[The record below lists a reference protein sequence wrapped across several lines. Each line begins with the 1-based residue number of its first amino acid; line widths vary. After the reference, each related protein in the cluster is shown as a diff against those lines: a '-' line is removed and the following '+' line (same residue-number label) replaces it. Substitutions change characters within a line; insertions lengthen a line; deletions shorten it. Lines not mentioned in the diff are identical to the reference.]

1 MKTVLL
7 SFALVIAFFPAVAS
21 AVGDPPTISYLDS
34 LSNGSYKTGATINI
48 RVHFSEAVSST
59 DTLTITLET
68 GAEDHTC
75 TTDPEV
81 PITAATSASCSY
93 IVQAGDTS
101 SDLAAISVS
110 VDNGGTI
117 TDADDNPMV
126 DFSIPAGQN
135 IWDHTVPFA
144 NNIVI
149 DTTVPVISSVSY
161 SPTTGTL
168 KIGDTITLTINADA
182 VGHTA
187 NAITVNG
194 VAVSGFTSAGGGVY
208 TAVYTV
214 ASGNT
219 DRADSDQIS
228 VSVSLKDAAANFSAT
243 FTTAPAAD
251 SSPAIDAN
259 APAVYITSPAVD
271 GTVTADTT
279 PAFEFTTGDSSIIE
293 CDVDAGG
300 FTSCSSPFTTD
311 VIAGGSHTVTVR
323 GTDIAGNQ
331 TTASRQLTVDTTP
344 PTVGIVVADSA
355 LKAGE
360 TSLVTFTFSE
370 PVTGFENSDITI
382 ANGALTNVS
391 SSDGGTVWTATLTPL
406 ADTEVANNLITVNKT
421 GVADSVG
428 NLGVGETDSNNYAID
443 TLRPAAPV
451 ITTPASPLS
460 INANTV
466 HIIGTAEANSTVA
479 IAGGSAPAS
488 GTADGSG
495 NFDIVVTLTHN
506 TTNTLSVTVADA
518 AGNISD
524 ASTIEV
530 THDDTAPTGN
540 IEINGG
546 AAYASSTSVT
556 LVISASDSSGVS
568 QMKVYNGTN
577 PGLAEW
583 EAFATAKLW
592 TIPSNNASHDVSIRF
607 KDTVGN
613 ENDPRA
619 AFDSI
624 TLDDIAPVVLQ
635 VASVVTPFNDAT
647 PDYSYSTDEAGT
659 SAFGGDCSATAVGAV
674 GTGVHTATFATLGD
688 GTHSNCT
695 VTVTD
700 AAGNASNA
708 LAVPP
713 FVIDTAA
720 PTATVITSDA
730 DSKVKSG
737 VNATITA
744 IFNESVK
751 DAPAP
756 TMTVSGAATDGPVA
770 MNKTDATHYTYTYTA
785 GAGNGTVTFT
795 VAGAVDLTSNA
806 QAVAGTVTLTLDNTA
821 PVITVPSNMTAEAT
835 SASGAA
841 VSYTAPSAVDAVDGS
856 VAASC
861 NKNSGDIFPLGD
873 TTVTCNASDTAG
885 NSSSPSTFT
894 VTVHDT
900 TGPVIAAHSTVT
912 AEATSGA
919 GALVLYTSPSTTD
932 DVDGA
937 STASCLPASGTV
949 FTVGNT
955 TVTCTKTDTHG
966 NAAAPATFT
975 VAVTDLTP
983 PTITLNGTTP
993 DVEINTAYSE
1003 QGATATDIVDGTF
1016 AATPSGSVNTSIVGD
1031 YVITYTATDLHGNAA
1046 APVTRTVH
1054 VKDSV
1059 ADAFSVISST
1069 LVAQNIA
1076 NNLNTVTTNNVTSF
1090 SGLYLEKSIGGV
1102 PKGRLTFSGALN
1114 LSLSETTIFLQNL
1127 GTKLEQGNGSIAFD
1141 ARTSAVFSA
1150 TGASIV
1156 LYGLPAGITSG
1167 KLIVRDDT
1175 GTIIASSSVT
1185 SGFSQNPGTGDVT
1198 FTAAHFTK
1206 FDIDTTAPIIAAH
1219 ADATVEAT
1227 GATGATVTYT
1237 PPDATDNIDTTTA
1250 ATCTPA
1256 SGTTFEV
1263 GDTTVTCNK
1272 SDTASNAATPTTFVV
1287 QVVDTTVP
1295 VVTLSGSA
1303 STSVALDNTY
1313 VEPGSSATDIVDGS
1327 ITPVVTGTVD
1337 TNTAGTYTLT
1347 YTATDAAGNHSA
1359 KIRDVSV
1366 SGSSLSV
1373 ATSDNGNGT
1382 ESGTFTNAATSSA
1395 TSNGVSVD
1403 VQMPANITVTG
1414 PTSWNGT
1421 LTLPVATIVSL
1432 DSINSPGLANH
1443 VTSAIAIGAGDT
1455 ALTFDKGVRLLFV
1468 GKAGSL
1474 TGWARG
1480 GVFTEI
1486 TAACADDS
1494 QTTGDAL
1501 AVGADCKISVGAD
1514 LVVWTKHFTDFVTYT
1529 QDSNPPA
1536 GSGGNGSGGNGA
1548 PTGGGGGGGSSYTAT
1563 PGTGIGTG
1571 TGSTGGEVL
1580 GASAYRFTASLGL
1593 SSKGDE
1599 VNALQQVLIDSGF
1612 LTIVAPT
1619 GYYGS
1624 LTFAAVKKYQAA
1636 HGISQVGVVGP
1647 VTRAALNRGSTTL
1660 GSSSVTEPQI
1670 QALLGLLRSFG
1681 ADESIIANTEKALRN
1696 R

>member
-1 MKTVLL
+1 MNTQSFGFARGGIFFLFL
-7 SFALVIAFFPAVAS
+7 SFALVVAFSPVVVRADDAT
-21 AVGDPPTISYLDS
+21 PPTIISVS
-34 LSNGSYKTGATINI
+34 TVKPNGSYKAGATIIIKVN
-48 RVHFSEAVSST
+48 FSEAASST
-59 DTLTITLET
+59 DTLTVTLET
-68 GAEDHTC
+68 GATDETC
-75 TTDPEV
+75 SIPAFTDKTTISCDP
-81 PITAATSASCSY
+81 SY
-93 IVQAGDTS
+93 TVQAGDTS
-101 SDLAAISVS
+101 SDLSVNSVS
-110 VDNGGTI
+110 GGGTI
-117 TDADDNPMV
+117 TDAAGNQMV

-135 IWDHTVPFA
+135 ISDSS
-144 NNIVI
+144 NIVI

-182 VGHTA
+182 VGHIID
-187 NAITVNG
+187 AITVNG
-194 VAVSGFTSAGGGVY
+194 VAVSGFTSAGGVVY

-219 DRADSDQIS
+219 DRADSDQIPI
-228 VSVSLKDAAANFSAT
+228 SVSLKDAAANFSAT
-243 FTTAPAAD
+243 FTTAPTAD

-259 APAVYITSPAVD
+259 APAVDITSPAVD
-271 GTVTADTT
+271 GTFTSDTT
-279 PAFEFTTGDSSIIE
+279 PAFEFTTGDSSSIE

-311 VIAGGSHTVTVR
+311 VLAGGSHTVTVR

-460 INANTV
+460 TNANTV
-466 HIIGTAEANSTVA
+466 AIIGTAEANSTVA

-524 ASTIEV
+524 ASTIAV
-530 THDDTAPTGN
+530 THDDTAPIGT

-556 LVISASDSSGVS
+556 LAISASDSSGVS

-577 PGLAEW
+577 PGIAEW

-613 ENDPRA
+613 ENISRA

-659 SAFGGDCSATAVGAV
+659 SAFGNDCSATAGGAV
-674 GTGVHTATFATLGD
+674 GTGAHTATFATLGD

-713 FVIDTAA
+713 FIIDTAA

-744 IFNESVK
+744 TFNESVK

-785 GAGNGTVTFT
+785 GSGNGTVTFT

-806 QAVAGTVTLTLDNTA
+806 QAVAGTVTLTLDNIA

-856 VAASC
+856 VAPLC

-912 AEATSGA
+912 TEATSGA

-1090 SGLYLEKSIGGV
+1090 SGLYLEKSIEGV

-1227 GATGATVTYT
+1227 GATGAAVTYT

-1256 SGTTFEV
+1256 SGSTFAV
-1263 GDTTVTCNK
+1263 GDTMVTCNK
-1272 SDTASNAATPTTFVV
+1272 SDTAGNAATPTTFVV

-1455 ALTFDKGVRLLFV
+1455 ALTFDKGVRLFFV

-1474 TGWARG
+1474 TGWTRG

-1494 QTTGDAL
+1494 QTTGNSL

-1529 QDSNPPA
+1529 QDANPPA

-1580 GASAYRFTASLGL
+1580 GATAFKFSRNLAIG
-1593 SSKGDE
+1593 SRGGD
-1599 VNALQQVLIDSGF
+1599 VVALQQILITAGF
-1612 LTIVAPT
+1612 LKIKVPT

-1624 LTFAAVKKYQAA
+1624 LTFAAVKKYQAT
-1636 HGISQVGVVGP
+1636 HGIAQVGVVGP
-1647 VTRAALNRGSTTL
+1647 ITRASLN
-1660 GSSSVTEPQI
+1660 
-1670 QALLGLLRSFG
+1670 
-1681 ADESIIANTEKALRN
+1681 K
-1696 R
+1696 